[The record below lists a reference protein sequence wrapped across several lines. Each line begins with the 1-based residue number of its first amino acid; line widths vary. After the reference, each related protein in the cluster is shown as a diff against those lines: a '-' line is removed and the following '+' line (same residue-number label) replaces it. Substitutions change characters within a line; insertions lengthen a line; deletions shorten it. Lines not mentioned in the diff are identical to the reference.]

1 MEFCGG
7 GSVTDLIKSTKGQS
21 LKDDWIAYICR
32 EILRGLDHLHSNLV
46 IHRDIKSQNVLL
58 TETAEVKLVD
68 FGVSAQLD
76 RTIGKRSTFIGRL
89 PFFAVVHYQFWLLL
103 IVPLCKGTPYW
114 MAPEV
119 IACDENPEAT
129 YDNRSDL
136 WSLGISAIEMAEG
149 APPLCELH
157 PMRALFLIPRNP
169 PPRLKSKKWS
179 KKFHSF
185 IETVLVKD
193 YTQRPYTEQLLKHP
207 FLRDMGSERQV
218 RIQLR
223 EHIDRIRSLSNSTAV
238 ENANGHEFNNSQMQQ
253 QQFLMQQQLL
263 QQQQFGGVPQGQQ
276 ISPFN
281 ANGMLNQQH
290 FNPAAHHAQI
300 PVQHQFGVGP
310 NLPQQFVGPA
320 IQHQQYGL
328 QQQFI
333 SSGLMSVVGN
343 SDSSNDGNNL
353 VNCDGDDDEDEDE
366 EEEEDDVVV
375 AGGVLV
381 EPKGN
386 RSASNQM
393 STRFG
398 GNHEEGTLKRNDK
411 ASPHHNAKQHSNN
424 GAVVPPPVPNTA
436 RPDLNA
442 LLNNNHQQPKIH
454 PAQRPLPT
462 PPKKEMPAPSKPLP
476 PIPVEETPAIKE
488 LNNKKRPNL
497 PNAALQQQREERKPA
512 TPPRNQ
518 PTGIAPVHRNSG
530 LFKVASAQQKSEGM
544 DVLTA
549 QMNDLGSSGNP
560 NGKSKQFKP
569 RQQQP
574 NDCPPPPLV
583 ESDDSSD
590 SDFDD
595 DQLVINNNLNGADKQ
610 ANSGH
615 SNGQQRK
622 PKRNDGTMLASD
634 PPRPINEQ
642 KGFGELQAPNR
653 PLPPTPDDDEFND
666 RTLVI
671 RKVGF
676 GVQTLEMTFRF
687 EFLFY
692 VFMI

>member
-1 MEFCGG
+1 
-7 GSVTDLIKSTKGQS
+7 
-21 LKDDWIAYICR
+21 
-32 EILRGLDHLHSNLV
+32 
-46 IHRDIKSQNVLL
+46 
-58 TETAEVKLVD
+58 
-68 FGVSAQLD
+68 
-76 RTIGKRSTFIGRL
+76 
-89 PFFAVVHYQFWLLL
+89 
-103 IVPLCKGTPYW
+103 

-223 EHIDRIRSLSNSTAV
+223 EHIDRIRSLSNAGNNA
-238 ENANGHEFNNSQMQQ
+238 ENNNGHEFNNSQMQQ

-263 QQQQFGGVPQGQQ
+263 QQQQFGGVPQGQP

-300 PVQHQFGVGP
+300 PLQHQFGVGP

-320 IQHQQYGL
+320 IQHQQQYGL

-386 RSASNQM
+386 RSSSNQM

-411 ASPHHNAKQHSNN
+411 ASPHHNAKPHSNN
-424 GAVVPPPVPNTA
+424 AASSSIPPPVPSTA

-442 LLNNNHQQPKIH
+442 LLNNNHQAPKIH

-462 PPKKEMPAPSKPLP
+462 PPKKELPAPSKPLP
-476 PIPVEETPAIKE
+476 PIPVEEPPAIKE

-497 PNAALQQQREERKPA
+497 PSSASVLQQQQREERKPA

-518 PTGIAPVHRNSG
+518 PSSIAQQQPVVHRNSG
-530 LFKVASAQQKSEGM
+530 LFKVASVQQKTEGLDM
-544 DVLTA
+544 LAA
-549 QMNDLGSSGNP
+549 QLNDLGSSGGNA
-560 NGKSKQFKP
+560 NGKSKFKP

-595 DQLVINNNLNGADKQ
+595 DQLVINNNNLNGSDKQ
-610 ANSGH
+610 SNQ

-671 RKVGF
+671 RKVRLHSS
-676 GVQTLEMTFRF
+676 VLSSIV
-687 EFLFY
+687 FLLW
-692 VFMI
+692 